1 MQRPTSLRVE
11 RPRQSLRE
19 LAQNAIRAAIMDFRF
34 VPGQRLTERTLCAE
48 LGVSRSVVR
57 EVLRTLE
64 AEGLVEVSAQR
75 GPVVVPLRP
84 GDAEQIY
91 ELRSLLESAAAQACA
106 ETAGAEAVARLGAKV
121 DLLRRNLGSEDPRDS
136 LRAAA
141 EFYRLMFEIAGKR
154 IAWTLVRG
162 LNVRINA
169 LRAITISRPGR
180 RAAAAQEIG
189 ELYEAVAA
197 GDGPLAAERS
207 AGHVARAASIAQEV
221 LRETGGD
228 EDALVA
234 LLQSLAPPP
243 PPAGETSAEDGP
255 DDRSGG

>member
-11 RPRQSLRE
+11 RPSQSLRE

-34 VPGQRLTERTLCAE
+34 VPGQRLTERTLCGE

-75 GPVVVPLRP
+75 GPMVVPLRP
-84 GDAEQIY
+84 EDAEEIY
-91 ELRSLLESAAAQACA
+91 ELRSLLESAAARACA
-106 ETAGAEAVARLGAKV
+106 ETAGAEALARLGEKV
-121 DLLRRNLGSEDPRDS
+121 DQLDAALGSADPRDS

-141 EFYRLMFEIAGKR
+141 EFYRLMFEIAGKQ

-180 RAAAAQEIG
+180 RAVAAREIR
-189 ELYEAVAA
+189 ELYEAIAA
-197 GDGPLAAERS
+197 GDGALAAERS
-207 AGHVARAASIAQEV
+207 AAHVARAAGIAREI
-221 LRETGGD
+221 LRETGGED
-228 EDALVA
+228 EALVER
-234 LLQSLAPPP
+234 LRSLAPGA
-243 PPAGETSAEDGP
+243 AGG
-255 DDRSGG
+255 R